1 MDEMKELD
9 TLPIEVNFDEEL
21 SSIDSCV
28 DKLIDVIDDEI
39 AREYESK

>member
-1 MDEMKELD
+1 MKELD
-9 TLPIEVNFDEEL
+9 TLPIEVDFDEES

-39 AREYESK
+39 VSEHESK